1 MTAGPM
7 CHEHLTIGAW
17 VDDAFARVD
26 ADYAKRFR
34 EAGLTEAALMCNR
47 MNATSG
53 SPAWELREKPAAIAR
68 AAYRLRDAG
77 VSIILT
83 CWPRPDTVQLRTL
96 ESDMRAL
103 VEAIDPE
110 AIEVDVEAN
119 WHRRHLRGF
128 RTMAEASAELV
139 AVLRRLAGGKRR
151 VELTTYTYHQENG
164 PGALVAPHVDLLL
177 PQAYS
182 VTERGGSP
190 VAWDSDLGP
199 GRMQALTLE
208 RAAQTGAP
216 ASALTACGL
225 AAYEQRWPGVRPEVS
240 MQRALDEA
248 RSRGVNRVRYWSSK
262 WIVGALAAKQPWC
275 ERFIRSINDTKGS
288 AA

>member
-1 MTAGPM
+1 MTAAGPM
-7 CHEHLTIGAW
+7 CHEQLTIGAW
-17 VDDAFARVD
+17 VDDAFGRID
-26 ADYAKRFR
+26 AEYAARFR
-34 EAGLTEAALMCNR
+34 EAGLTEAGLMVNR
-47 MNATSG
+47 MNATVG
-53 SPAWELREKPAAIAR
+53 SPAWELREKPATIAR

-77 VSIILT
+77 VAIILT
-83 CWPRPDTVQLRTL
+83 CWPRPDRHQLARL

-110 AIEVDVEAN
+110 AIEVDCEAN
-119 WHRRHLRGF
+119 WHRRHLRDF

-182 VTERGGSP
+182 VTDRAGEAVPWGSE
-190 VAWDSDLGP
+190 LGP
-199 GRMQALTLE
+199 GRMQDLTLE

-225 AAYEQRWPGVRPEVS
+225 AAYEQRWPGVRPEVA
-240 MQRALDEA
+240 MQTALDAA

-262 WIVGALAAKQPWC
+262 WIVGALAAKQPWAA
-275 ERFIRSINDTKGS
+275 RFTR
-288 AA
+288 AAAGAAAR

>member
-1 MTAGPM
+1 MTPGPM
-7 CHEHLTIGAW
+7 CHEQLIVGAW
-17 VDDAFARVD
+17 VDDAFGRID
-26 ADYAKRFR
+26 AAYASRFR
-34 EAGLTEAALMCNR
+34 AAGLTEAGLMCNR
-47 MNATSG
+47 MNATAG
-53 SPAWELREKPAAIAR
+53 SPAWELREKPATIAR

-77 VSIILT
+77 VAIILT
-83 CWPRPDTVQLRTL
+83 CWPRPDTVQLQRL
-96 ESDMRAL
+96 EADMRAL

-128 RTMAEASAELV
+128 RTMTDAAAELV
-139 AVLRRLAGGKRR
+139 AVLRRIAVGRR
-151 VELTTYTYHQENG
+151 VELTTYTYHEENG

-182 VTERGGSP
+182 VNERGGSP

-199 GRMQALTLE
+199 GRMQAITLE
-208 RAAQTGAP
+208 RAAKTGAP

-225 AAYEQRWPGVRPEVS
+225 AAYEQRWPKISPEVS
-240 MQRALDEA
+240 MRRALDEA
-248 RSRGVNRVRYWSSK
+248 RSRGANRVRYWSSK

-275 ERFIRSINDTKGS
+275 ERFIRGIAEGVPSR
-288 AA
+288 